1 MRCVSTKVRLLLK
14 VNVTLFSRSTTY
26 TETAVDC
33 SFPAVKIQINEK
45 KQTKWLTRDFWIL
58 FTFIRGGDV
67 ESEETLH
74 LVLNVEIEQHL
85 TRFCF
90 DGERSG

>member
-1 MRCVSTKVRLLLK
+1 MKKTNKMVNPRLL
-14 VNVTLFSRSTTY
+14 
-26 TETAVDC
+26 D
-33 SFPAVKIQINEK
+33 P
-45 KQTKWLTRDFWIL
+45 